1 MLRAVGNAA
10 PPVGKQHSF
19 WFRKP
24 GALIDKDKRCTF
36 AIDGARHEAS
46 SRRAAAWV
54 QSVKDKESVFQVQLC

>member
-19 WFRKP
+19 WFQKP
-24 GALIDKDKRCTF
+24 GALIDKDKRFTF
-36 AIDGARHEAS
+36 AIHGACHEAS
-46 SRRAAAWV
+46 SRRAAAWG